1 MEIAKKKK
9 KSFLM
14 RTQTLGLPGFS
25 LKREHAAEPVIYLN
39 EKQARKSGFF
49 STVYSCPFKEMIPR
63 ARVAVLAAL
72 LILVWKVF
80 S

>member
-39 EKQARKSGFF
+39 EKQARKGGFF
-49 STVYSCPFKEMIPR
+49 SS
-63 ARVAVLAAL
+63 L
-72 LILVWKVF
+72 LL
-80 S
+80 SLQRNDSQG